1 MVNDMDKNNY
11 ISINAEILG
20 RAYKV
25 AKSADDPWR
34 EGGIL
39 IWSSG
44 HGINIMGTDRHTLIF
59 FHDENG
65 YFGDDFHNENLFLGS
80 SKFKENK
87 QFMRNLLKLDN
98 QNKQVRIEENNDEQR
113 LVRSVFLKQKVDDVF
128 TFELQESKKTRAKE
142 NTKFSIFLD
151 SADHERGIKLDKV
164 ENIFMKIPTKSS
176 VPTAFDINNI
186 KLLDQ
191 IYLRQGKSSTKP
203 QPVAVHF
210 TDNNMLC
217 GIRQHAFLLSMPYSI
232 GEMTLKDVFKPPEE
246 GDKNIF
252 ELALTNKKYKQL
264 FNDFKKFFP
273 DLGFEGNKNV
283 YTLK

>member
-1 MVNDMDKNNY
+1 M
-11 ISINAEILG
+11 LG
-20 RAYKV
+20 RAYKI

-34 EGGIL
+34 DAGIL
-39 IWSSG
+39 IWSNG
-44 HGINIMGTDRHTLIF
+44 HGVNIMGTDRHSLIF

-65 YFGDDFHNENLFLGS
+65 YFGDDFHHESLYFSS
-80 SKFKENK
+80 SKFKDNK
-87 QFMRNLLKLDN
+87 KFMRSLIKLDN
-98 QNKQVRIEENNDEQR
+98 QKKQVHIEDSKDKEG
-113 LVRSVFLKQKVDDVF
+113 LVRSMFLKQKVDEIF
-128 TFELQESKKTRAKE
+128 TFKLQESKKTRANE
-142 NTKFSIFLD
+142 NTKFSILLD
-151 SADHERGIKLDKV
+151 SADHKRGIKLEAI

-176 VPTAFDINNI
+176 VPTAYDINNI

-217 GIRQHAFLLSMPYSI
+217 GIRQHAFLLSMPYNM
-232 GEMTLKDVFKPPEE
+232 GEMTLRDVFKPPEE
-246 GDKNIF
+246 GGKNIL
-252 ELALTNKKYKQL
+252 EVALTKKKYKQL

-283 YTLK
+283 YTRK

>member
-1 MVNDMDKNNY
+1 M
-11 ISINAEILG
+11 LG

-44 HGINIMGTDRHTLIF
+44 HGINIMGTDRHSLVF
-59 FHDENG
+59 FYDDNG
-65 YFGDDFHNENLFLGS
+65 YFGDDFHHETLFLGS
-80 SKFKENK
+80 SKFKDNK
-87 QFMRNLLKLDN
+87 KFMRSLMKLDN
-98 QNKQVRIEENNDEQR
+98 QKKQVHIEDSKDEEG
-113 LVRSVFLKQKVDDVF
+113 LVRSVFLKQEVDDVF
-128 TFELQESKKTRAKE
+128 TFKLQESKKTRANE

-151 SADHERGIKLDKV
+151 SYDHKRGIKLDAI

-176 VPTAFDINNI
+176 VPTAYDINNI

-203 QPVAVHF
+203 QPVTVHF

-217 GIRQHAFLLSMPYSI
+217 GIRQHAFLISMPYDM
-232 GEMTLKDVFKPPEE
+232 GEMTLKDVFKPLEE
-246 GDKNIF
+246 GNKNIF
-252 ELALTNKKYKQL
+252 EIALAKKKYKRL

-283 YTLK
+283 YTFKHEET

>member
-1 MVNDMDKNNY
+1 M
-11 ISINAEILG
+11 LG
-20 RAYKV
+20 RAYMV
-25 AKSADDPWR
+25 AKKNKSFMRA
-34 EGGIL
+34 GGIL

-44 HGINIMGTDRHTLIF
+44 SGLNIMGTDSASIIF

-65 YFGDDFHNENLFLGS
+65 YFGDDFHHETLFLGS
-80 SKFKENK
+80 SKFKDNK
-87 QFMRNLLKLDN
+87 KFMRSLIKLDN
-98 QNKQVRIEENNDEQR
+98 QKKQVHIEDSKEKEG

-128 TFELQESKKTRAKE
+128 TFKLQESKKTRANE

-151 SADHERGIKLDKV
+151 SADHKRGIKLDKV

-176 VPTAFDINNI
+176 VPTAYDINNI

-217 GIRQHAFLLSMPYSI
+217 GIRQHAFLLSMPYSM
-232 GEMTLKDVFKPPEE
+232 GETTLTDVFKLPEE
-246 GDKNIF
+246 GGKNIF
-252 ELALTNKKYKQL
+252 EIALTKKKYKLL
-264 FNDFKKFFP
+264 FNDLKEYFP
-273 DLGFEGNKNV
+273 DLGFERNKNV
-283 YTLK
+283 YTL

>member
-1 MVNDMDKNNY
+1 M
-11 ISINAEILG
+11 LG

-25 AKSADDPWR
+25 AKTDEPFMGA
-34 EGGIL
+34 GGIL

-65 YFGDDFHNENLFLGS
+65 YFGDDFHHKTLFFCS
-80 SKFKENK
+80 SKFIENK
-87 QFMRNLLKLDN
+87 KFMRSLLKRDN
-98 QNKQVRIEENNDEQR
+98 QNKQVRIEDSTEKES

-128 TFELQESKKTRAKE
+128 TFKLQESKKTRANE
-142 NTKFSIFLD
+142 NTKFSILLD
-151 SADHERGIKLDKV
+151 SADHERGIKLDAI

-176 VPTAFDINNI
+176 VPTAYDINNI

-217 GIRQHAFLLSMPYSI
+217 GIRQHAFLLSMPYNM
-232 GEMTLKDVFKPPEE
+232 GEMTLRDIFKPPEE
-246 GDKNIF
+246 GGKNIL
-252 ELALTNKKYKQL
+252 EVALTKKKYKQL

>member
-1 MVNDMDKNNY
+1 M
-11 ISINAEILG
+11 LG

-65 YFGDDFHNENLFLGS
+65 YFGDNFHHENLFLGS

-87 QFMRNLLKLDN
+87 QFMRNLLKH
-98 QNKQVRIEENNDEQR
+98 
-113 LVRSVFLKQKVDDVF
+113 
-128 TFELQESKKTRAKE
+128 E

-176 VPTAFDINNI
+176 VPTAYDINNI

-191 IYLRQGKSSTKP
+191 IDLRQGKSSTKP
-203 QPVAVHF
+203 QPVVVHF

-252 ELALTNKKYKQL
+252 ELALTNKKYKQI

-283 YTLK
+283 YTRK

>member
-1 MVNDMDKNNY
+1 M
-11 ISINAEILG
+11 LG

-65 YFGDDFHNENLFLGS
+65 YFGDDFHHETLFLGS
-80 SKFKENK
+80 SKFKDNK
-87 QFMRNLLKLDN
+87 KFMRGLMKLDN
-98 QNKQVRIEENNDEQR
+98 QKKQVHIEDSKDEEG

-128 TFELQESKKTRAKE
+128 TFKLQESKKTRANE
-142 NTKFSIFLD
+142 NTKFSILLD
-151 SADHERGIKLDKV
+151 SADHERGIKLDAI

-176 VPTAFDINNI
+176 VPTAYDINNI

-217 GIRQHAFLLSMPYSI
+217 GIRQHAFLVSMPYNM
-232 GEMTLKDVFKPPEE
+232 GEMTLRDVFKPPEE
-246 GDKNIF
+246 GGKNIL
-252 ELALTNKKYKQL
+252 EVALTKKKYKQL